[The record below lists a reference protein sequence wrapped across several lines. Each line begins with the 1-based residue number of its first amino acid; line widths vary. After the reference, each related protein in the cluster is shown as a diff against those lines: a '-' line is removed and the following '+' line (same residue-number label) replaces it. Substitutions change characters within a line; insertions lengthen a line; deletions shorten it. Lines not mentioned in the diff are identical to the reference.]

1 MAFKDIARN
10 SVALGVVAQV
20 VLFTQYA
27 GTAQA
32 EMIFTDT
39 AIADK
44 VTLGVNFNTSKSTR
58 YHPRAYKSRLNW
70 IITDS
75 DWEDKL
81 ADQIED
87 HLRVLSYAKNHN
99 LGLEIPY
106 LVEGEPR
113 TYLPNFLIRLDTHDL
128 TTLVV
133 EVKGYRGHD
142 AMFKADTMRGKWV
155 PAFNRLGAYG
165 RWGFAELRSVHYFSP
180 ELNAGINAILKGEPA

>member
-44 VTLGVNFNTSKSTR
+44 VTLSVNFNTSKSTR

-87 HLRVLSYAKNHN
+87 HLRVLS
-99 LGLEIPY
+99 
-106 LVEGEPR
+106 
-113 TYLPNFLIRLDTHDL
+113 
-128 TTLVV
+128 
-133 EVKGYRGHD
+133 
-142 AMFKADTMRGKWV
+142 
-155 PAFNRLGAYG
+155 
-165 RWGFAELRSVHYFSP
+165 
-180 ELNAGINAILKGEPA
+180 